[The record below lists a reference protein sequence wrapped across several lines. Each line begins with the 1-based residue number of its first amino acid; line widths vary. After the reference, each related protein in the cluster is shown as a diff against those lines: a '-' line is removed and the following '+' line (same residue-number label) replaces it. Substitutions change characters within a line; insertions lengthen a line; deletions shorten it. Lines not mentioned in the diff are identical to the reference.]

1 MLYKKYPCW
10 AVGMSKK
17 SKDVIIYTFVT
28 NKEESDRAKEDY
40 RKILQDDL
48 FFVLQKDEPF
58 GGW

>member
-1 MLYKKYPCW
+1 
-10 AVGMSKK
+10 MSKK